1 MNQPFLEKDL
11 VLLGGGHSHAIAL
24 RLFGMK
30 PLPRARLTLLTET
43 SDTPY
48 SGMLPGHVAGFY
60 SRDQCHIDLRS
71 LAAFAGAQFYQDQAI
86 GLDLEAQQIICA
98 HRPPVRFDLLSIN
111 IGSTPQPPKLLG
123 DLAAVIA
130 AKPVRDFLQ
139 KWQAVVEQMQQQPQQ
154 PFCLGIV
161 GGGAGGVELALT
173 TQRRL
178 RAILDAAQAPLTN
191 LTIHLFQ
198 RGDTLLPHHNRW
210 VQRTFQQLL
219 TQRQIQLHL
228 SETVVAV
235 RSGKVE
241 CQSGLVVGCDAV
253 IWVTQAAAPPWL
265 QASGLAVDE
274 RGFIQVDST
283 LRSIS
288 HPHVFAAGDIAT
300 VVNHPRPKAG
310 VFAVRQGKPLAENLR
325 CALAG
330 QPLRTYLPQKRYL
343 SLIGTAD
350 GSAVASWAAFG
361 WRSPLLWQW
370 KDWIDRR
377 FMRLFSQLPGME
389 MDRDRQVAHS
399 RKARNVEANPLTN
412 LFAPALAQPEFM
424 RCAGCGAKV
433 GSVVLER
440 ALQQARESGEGR
452 KQLGKTGW
460 QAIAR
465 SGEGILEAVDRG
477 FPSILVGLD
486 AADDAAVMTMPTGM
500 ALVQTVDYLPAL
512 LNDPYVFGQIATNH
526 ALSDL
531 YAMGAQPHSALAIA
545 TLPAAVPKLVEETL
559 YQLLSGVL
567 EGLQADGAALIGGH
581 STIGSEMAL
590 GIACN
595 GWVDPDRLLR
605 KGGMKPGDRLILTK
619 PLGVGVLFA
628 AAMRRQGKPAWLDA
642 AIAMM
647 LRSNRAAME
656 CLQRYGATACTDIT
670 GFGLLGHLA
679 EMLRATPVAVQLT
692 LEAIPFLDGAL
703 ELAQAG
709 IVSSLYPENMQ
720 ALQQIQN
727 LQAVQSLPQCSLL
740 VDPQTA
746 GGLLASVP
754 EATANR
760 CLADLKTQGD
770 RESAIIG
777 KVLPPVA
784 APPIWI
790 V

>member
-30 PLPRARLTLLTET
+30 PLPGARLTLLTET

-60 SRDQCHIDLRS
+60 SRAQCHIDLRS
-71 LAAFAGAQFYQDQAI
+71 LATFARAQFYQDQAI

-111 IGSTPQPPKLLG
+111 IGSTPHPPELRG

-139 KWQAVVEQMQQQPQQ
+139 QWQAVVEQIQQQPQR

-161 GGGAGGVELALT
+161 GGGAGGVELALA

-178 RAILDAAQAPLTN
+178 QAILNAAQAPLTN
-191 LTIHLFQ
+191 LTVHLFQ
-198 RGDTLLPHHNRW
+198 RSHTLLPHHNRW

-219 TQRQIQLHL
+219 TRRQIQLHL

-235 RSGKVE
+235 QPGQVE
-241 CQSGLVVGCDAV
+241 CQSGLMVGCDAV
-253 IWVTQAAAPPWL
+253 IWVTQAAAPAWL
-265 QASGLAVDE
+265 RASGLAVDE

-283 LRSIS
+283 LRSTS

-330 QPLRTYLPQKRYL
+330 QPLCPYFPQKRYL

-350 GSAVASWAAFG
+350 GSAVASWAALG

-370 KDWIDRR
+370 KDWIDGR
-377 FMRLFSQLPGME
+377 FMQQFSQLPEMGMADDHR
-389 MDRDRQVAHS
+389 MSPS
-399 RKARNVEANPLTN
+399 RTTRNGETHPLTKVS
-412 LFAPALAQPEFM
+412 APAPTQPEFG

-433 GSVVLER
+433 GSAVLER
-440 ALQQARESGEGR
+440 ALERAREPGEGR
-452 KQLGKTGW
+452 KQLGKAGW
-460 QAIAR
+460 PTVTS
-465 SGEGILEAVDRG
+465 SGAEILEVAGRG
-477 FPSILVGLD
+477 FPAIWLGLD
-486 AADDAAVMTMPTGM
+486 AADDAAVMTIPAGM

-512 LNDPYVFGQIATNH
+512 LSDPYVFGQIATNH

-545 TLPAAVPKLVEETL
+545 TVPAAVPKLVEETL
-559 YQLLSGVL
+559 YQLLSGAFKV
-567 EGLQADGAALIGGH
+567 LQAAGAELIGGH

-595 GWVDPDRLLR
+595 GLADPNRLLR
-605 KGGMKPGDRLILTK
+605 KGGMKPGDQLILTK

-628 AAMRRQGKPAWLDA
+628 AAMRQQGKPAWLDA

-647 LRSNRAAME
+647 LRSNQAAMA

-679 EMLRATPVAVQLT
+679 EMLRATPAAVQLT
-692 LEAIPFLDGAL
+692 LEAIPLLDGAL

-709 IVSSLYPENMQ
+709 IVSSLHPENTRAM
-720 ALQQIQN
+720 QQIQN
-727 LQAVQSLPQCSLL
+727 FQAVQSLPQCALL

-754 EATANR
+754 EAMADR
-760 CLADLKTQGD
+760 CLADLKAQGD